1 MCFSILFITAAL
13 VMCIL
18 LYCKRIVFSQAAAA
32 LLLLLFLGVVFGS
45 TVFTRNPSK
54 DYKYELELFWSWKAV
69 RRGSREMLKENL
81 LNMVLLLPAGIL
93 LPVMLKRK
101 VSWWKGFIIGFLIS
115 AMIEIS
121 QLIFRRGLFEWDDM
135 IHNGIGCMVGCIFS
149 SLFIRGKK
157 NRGGK

>member
-13 VMCIL
+13 VACIL
-18 LYCKRIVFSQAAAA
+18 LCCKKIVFSQAAAA

-54 DYKYELELFWSWKAV
+54 DYKYELELFWSWKAA
-69 RRGSREMLKENL
+69 RRGSREMLKEIL

-101 VSWWKGFIIGFLIS
+101 ISWWKGFIIGFLIS
-115 AMIEIS
+115 AMIETS

-149 SLFIRGKK
+149 SLFIRRKK